1 MSPATIL
8 TATLPVYLMML
19 VGAVA
24 RKTRVLPPEADA
36 GIMNLAVRL
45 LLPCLAI
52 ERIVGNP
59 ALDQPWQV
67 FFNATLGYALVAV
80 SMAICYCLTP
90 VLGLTRGA
98 GARTFAMCTSLQNY
112 GFVAIPV
119 TEALFH
125 DKLLIGVLF
134 TFSLGVEAAMWTL
147 GAGLLTGFNKAPW
160 RHAINPPVISI
171 LSALA
176 LHYSGA
182 GKYIPEFVHT
192 LLGQLGGCAV
202 PLCVVMIGASIMDLI
217 GMERIKWNVAIGS
230 AVLRQF
236 LLPWTLL
243 LAAAYLPVSEEMK
256 KVICVQAGMP
266 AAVFTMVLA
275 RHYGGHPGTAMLV
288 IVSTTVL
295 SVFSAPFAINIAMRF
310 LGQ

>member
-19 VGAVA
+19 VGALA
-24 RKTRVLPPEADA
+24 RKTRWLPAESDA
-36 GIMNLAVRL
+36 GIMSLAVRL
-45 LLPCLAI
+45 LLPCLVI

-59 ALDQPWQV
+59 VLDNPLQV
-67 FFNATLGYALVAV
+67 FFNASLGYALVAV
-80 SMAICYCLTP
+80 SMLLCYWLAP
-90 VLGLTRGA
+90 VLGLKRGE

-125 DKLLIGVLF
+125 DKGLIGVLF

-147 GAGLLTGFNKAPW
+147 GAGLLTGFSKAPW
-160 RHAINPPVISI
+160 RHALNPPVISI
-171 LSALA
+171 LTALA
-176 LHYSGA
+176 LHYSGV
-182 GKYIPEFVHT
+182 GQYIPDFLHT

-202 PLCVVMIGASIMDLI
+202 PLCVVLIGASIMDLI
-217 GMERIKWNVAIGS
+217 GMEKITWNVAISS
-230 AVLRQF
+230 AVLRQ
-236 LLPWTLL
+236 LVLPWILL
-243 LAAAYLPVSEEMK
+243 CAGAFLPVTVEMK
-256 KVICVQAGMP
+256 KVLAVQAGMP

-288 IVSTTVL
+288 IVSTTIA
-295 SVFSAPFAINIAMRF
+295 SIFTAPFAIDVAMRF
-310 LGQ
+310 LGL